1 MGWNLVR
8 ASWSYKGKRL
18 LVGASYLWVTV
29 VDNSP
34 STAVFT
40 AMFAYNNPPSI
51 NDKDNVYSSNE
62 KSANQS
68 RKFKQDKV
76 T

>member
-1 MGWNLVR
+1 
-8 ASWSYKGKRL
+8 
-18 LVGASYLWVTV
+18 
-29 VDNSP
+29 
-34 STAVFT
+34 
-40 AMFAYNNPPSI
+40 MFAYNNPPSI

-68 RKFKQDKV
+68 LKFKQDKV